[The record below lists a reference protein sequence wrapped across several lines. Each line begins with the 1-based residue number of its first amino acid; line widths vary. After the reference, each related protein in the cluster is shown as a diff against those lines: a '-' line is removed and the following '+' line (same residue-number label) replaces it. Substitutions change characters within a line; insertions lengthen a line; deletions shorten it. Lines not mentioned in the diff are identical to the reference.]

1 MAQNTKTHIEDIRK
15 IGLPPGTLK
24 HVGKVAV
31 EKVKITVIDY
41 FNEQFQE
48 LEIDKISDAFA
59 FKESTSATWIN
70 VDGLHDT
77 NLISEI
83 GTYFGIHN
91 LTLEDILN
99 TNHRPKLEDYDDY
112 LFLTL
117 KMLAVNSNN
126 HVESEQ
132 VSLVLGK
139 NWLITFQEA
148 EGDLFDKIRVRLRD
162 SQGKIR
168 QKGVDYLFYALIDII
183 VDNYFVVTEHFKDE
197 IEIIEDKVLLSPD
210 KRYLTDI
217 QKMRNHL
224 IDFRKAIVPLREA
237 LGDLRANIY
246 PLISKKTNPYLS
258 DVYEHT
264 LYLYE
269 STEYLQE
276 SLTSILDLYH
286 SGISNKTNQIMQVL
300 TIISTIFIPLTFIV
314 GVYGMN
320 FEFFPEIHWKYGY
333 LFVWIFMIIIVLG
346 MMRYFR
352 NKKWL

>member
-1 MAQNTKTHIEDIRK
+1 MPQNTKTHIEDIRK

-24 HVGKVAV
+24 HIGKVNT
-31 EKVKITVIDY
+31 KDVKISIIDY
-41 FNEQFQE
+41 FNESYEE
-48 LEIDKISDAFA
+48 LKIEHISEAFA
-59 FKESTSATWIN
+59 YKDTTSITWIN

-77 NLISEI
+77 QLISEI

-99 TNHRPKLEDYDDY
+99 TNHRPKLDDYDDY

-117 KMLAVNSNN
+117 KMLGVNTNH

-139 NWLITFQEA
+139 NWLITFQES
-148 EGDLFDKIRVRLRD
+148 EGDLFDKIRIRLRD
-162 SQGKIR
+162 KQGKIR
-168 QKGVDYLFYALIDII
+168 QKGVDYLFYALVDII

-197 IEIIEDKVLLSPD
+197 IELIEDKVLLSPD
-210 KRYLTDI
+210 KKYLSDI
-217 QKMRNHL
+217 QKMRNL
-224 IDFRKAIVPLREA
+224 LVDFRKAIVPLREA
-237 LGDLRANIY
+237 LGDLRATNY
-246 PLISKKTNPYLS
+246 SLIGKKTYPYLS

-276 SLTSILDLYH
+276 SVSNILDLYH

-300 TIISTIFIPLTFIV
+300 TIYNVIFMPLMFIV
-314 GVYGMN
+314 GVYGTN
-320 FEFFPEIHWKYGY
+320 FINIPETQWKYGY
-333 LFVWIFMIIIVLG
+333 FYMWALMIVIVLG
-346 MMRYFR
+346 LLKYFR

>member
-59 FKESTSATWIN
+59 FKESASATWIN

-148 EGDLFDKIRVRLRD
+148 EGDLFDKIRIRLRD
-162 SQGKIR
+162 KQGKIR

>member
-1 MAQNTKTHIEDIRK
+1 MPQNTKTHIEDIRK

-24 HVGKVAV
+24 HVGKKSVD
-31 EKVKITVIDY
+31 KVKISIIDY
-41 FNEQFQE
+41 LNEQFQE
-48 LEIDKISDAFA
+48 LEIDKISDSFA
-59 FKESTSATWIN
+59 FKESATATWIN
-70 VDGLHDT
+70 IDGLHDT
-77 NLISEI
+77 DLIAEI

-112 LFLTL
+112 LFFTM
-117 KMLAVNSNN
+117 KMLAVNADN

-132 VSLVLGK
+132 VSMVLGK
-139 NWLITFQEA
+139 NWLLTFQEA
-148 EGDLFDKIRVRLRD
+148 EGDLFDKIRIRLRD
-162 SQGKIR
+162 KQGKIR

>member
-1 MAQNTKTHIEDIRK
+1 MPQNTKTHIEDIRK

-24 HVGKVAV
+24 HVGKKTVD
-31 EKVKITVIDY
+31 KVKISIIDY
-41 FNEQFQE
+41 LNEQFQE
-48 LEIDKISDAFA
+48 LEIDKISDSFA
-59 FKESTSATWIN
+59 FKESATATWIN

-77 NLISEI
+77 NMISEI

-117 KMLAVNSNN
+117 KMLDVNSNH

-168 QKGVDYLFYALIDII
+168 QKGVDYLFYTLIDII

-237 LGDLRANIY
+237 LGDLRVNIY

-300 TIISTIFIPLTFIV
+300 TIYNVIFMPLMFIV
-314 GVYGMN
+314 GVYGTN
-320 FEFFPEIHWKYGY
+320 FINLPETHWVYGY
-333 LFVWIFMIIIVLG
+333 YYMWGLMIVIVLV
-346 MMRYFR
+346 MLRYFR